1 MILLDTEEGGT
12 IECFDGDNDS
22 LGMVDIPSIDDG
34 DSQELVVGKEC
45 VGVKRMEVTCKGS
58 CGIPKLDISYC
69 ESDCD
74 PEKYVITCEES
85 VNPSGKH
92 IPNSPGG
99 GKHQN
104 PDGFYKFFV
113 AKECDKT
120 MCIENENI
128 KVEVFAVD
136 GDNEKKFSTEKGEF
150 GPIQSCD
157 TVKYTQFA
165 NDKDPRAKKMGS
177 NPENVK
183 YHLLGSGDM
192 KVKVTIDEEDGNV
205 KTIDTTCL
213 VPKPPARFL

>member
-69 ESDCD
+69 PDLCV
-74 PEKYVITCEES
+74 PTKYSVKCVES

-104 PDGFYKFFV
+104 PDGFYTLSV
-113 AKECDKT
+113 TNDCDKT
-120 MCIENENI
+120 TCINSEDFVV
-128 KVEVFAVD
+128 KVFAVD
-136 GDNEKKFSTEKGEF
+136 GATEKEFDFSTKKAEF
-150 GPIQSCD
+150 GAVKSCD
-157 TVKYTQFA
+157 TVKYTQYA
-165 NDKDPRAKKMGS
+165 DGKDPRIQKMGS
-177 NPENVK
+177 DPENVK

-192 KVKVTIDEEDGNV
+192 KVKVTIGENEYGDV
-205 KTIDTTCL
+205 CK